1 MAVAVALL
9 PVVLVVLVGSLTA
22 REPAPSS
29 ASTAPAAAD
38 RNAVAVARAFLD
50 AYGEGDADRAIG
62 SLSYDAQIS
71 LLIRSVGA
79 DGVEGTTEELRLY
92 LSLLDAWRY
101 RQEVT
106 SCTATG
112 RSEDGTDVRCAF
124 DYDFLGSDVLGLGP
138 YTGSSFDLTIRG
150 DEVVSVSKF
159 WAFDRFAREVWDPFG
174 DWIAAVRPNDARHMY
189 DDPDRRGV
197 RLDEG
202 SIRRWRRHTADYLRT
217 QLEQSLIGDL
227 LRAPTTTVLGSPLPR
242 WVGPLPP

>member
-1 MAVAVALL
+1 MAVAVATL
-9 PVVLVVLVGSLTA
+9 PVVLVVLVGSLTG

-112 RSEDGTDVRCAF
+112 HSEDGTDVRCAF

-174 DWIAAVRPNDARHMY
+174 DWVGAEHPNDARRMY

-197 RLDEG
+197 RLDVG
-202 SIRRWRRHTADYLRT
+202 SIRRWERHTAGYLFVR
-217 QLEQSLIGDL
+217 EEASLIGDL
-227 LRAPTTTVLGSPLPR
+227 RQTDPNRRGKRTGSIPL
-242 WVGPLPP
+242 